1 MNFPNH
7 KGSTMIY
14 IPIQLTEKV
23 LVIFYSSILSHTQV
37 SSLIFK
43 QFLILFYKNHSPYNK
58 ILTVLK
64 ILIGNMKAFPV
75 NIDSCF
81 VNNKNRTE
89 LIPRAK
95 VNIQQNPATSNLIG
109 TVTHVRV
116 SKILDYP
123 KQKKERKIRNYEQTV
138 VDSLI
143 HQMEQ
148 KDSNHL

>member
-14 IPIQLTEKV
+14 IPIQQV

-123 KQKKERKIRNYEQTV
+123 KERKIRNYEQTV

-143 HQMEQ
+143 HWMEQ